1 MKKIITILIFLN
13 VIFSQ
18 ELPTDVLIRFI
29 PATKGNQMTQQ
40 EFRQFSGN
48 FITTLDKNSDG
59 YAVVTQEKMNKK
71 ISELRIFT
79 KGYPENEI
87 KKLSDAFD
95 NGVVILVYL
104 TKSQNVYKAMI
115 KVYGLDD
122 DVSAKNAK
130 IYNIEENNFNDFVRE
145 GNNIAQSL
153 LKRTNIMPYIYYGGG
168 AALVG
173 GGVYF
178 LLKSLKKE
186 KSQPADLPEPK
197 ITLPQIP

>member
-1 MKKIITILIFLN
+1 MKKIITILILFN

-18 ELPTDVLIRFI
+18 ELPTDVLVKFI

-40 EFRQFSGN
+40 ELRQFSGN
-48 FITTLDKNSDG
+48 FITTLDKNSDD
-59 YAVVTQEKMNKK
+59 YSIVTQDKMNKK
-71 ISELRIFT
+71 ISELKIFT

-87 KKLSDAFD
+87 KKLSEAFD
-95 NGVVILVYL
+95 KGVVILVYL
-104 TKSQNVYKAMI
+104 TKSQNAYKAMI
-115 KVYGLDD
+115 KVYGLND
-122 DVSAKNAK
+122 DVSEKNAK
-130 IYNIEENNFNDFVRE
+130 IYNIEESDFNNFVKE
-145 GNNIAQSL
+145 GNQLAQSL
-153 LKRTNIMPYIYYGGG
+153 LKSTSIMPYVYYGVG

-197 ITLPQIP
+197 ITLPQVP